1 MADLTRISIS
11 LEENLLEAFDK
22 LITAKETKL
31 IRTYL
36 DERRKQTLQE

>member
-22 LITAKETKL
+22 LRGFRPDVPASL
-31 IRTYL
+31 AN
-36 DERRKQTLQE
+36 